1 MPGALI
7 AFEGMDQSGKATQSR
22 QLRARLEATGHRVE
36 SLSFPDYKT
45 AIGME
50 IGRALQGER
59 DYGPDTMQL
68 LYIANRYEWR
78 PRIEQWLADGRIVIC
93 DRYAASSVAYG
104 ESQGLDPA
112 WVDSVQTG
120 LPKAAV
126 TVLLDLAAD
135 RAASRKQHARD
146 KYERDLAML
155 GRVRESY
162 QRQARQQGWVVLD
175 GARPVEEVAADVARL
190 VLSRLSLS
198 PAP

>member
-1 MPGALI
+1 MAGVLI

-22 QLRARLEATGHRVE
+22 QLRAGLEAAGHRVE

-45 AIGME
+45 AIGAE

-78 PRIEQWLADGRIVIC
+78 PRIEAWLADGRFVIC

-126 TVLLDLAAD
+126 TVLLDLSAD
-135 RAASRKQHARD
+135 RAASRKQHDRD

-162 QRQARQQGWVVLD
+162 LRQARQHGWVVLD
-175 GARPVEEVAADVARL
+175 AARPVDEVAADVARE
-190 VLSRLSLS
+190 VLSRLAGTSTR
-198 PAP
+198 